1 MYLFEPLKDLAAT
14 YLSEEHIELLKQAY
28 IVARDAHEGQMRSS
42 GEPYITHPVAVAIN
56 LAKMNLDHET
66 LMAALL
72 HDVIEDTSAT
82 KQDLADLFGDTVAEL
97 VEGVSKL
104 DKLKFDN
111 KEQMQAENFR
121 KMILAMV
128 QDIRVILIKLADRTH
143 NMRTLE
149 SLRPDKRRRIA
160 RETLEIYVPLANRL
174 GIHDIKNELESLGFE
189 ALYPMRSRA
198 LKSAVKQARGNRKE
212 IINNIL
218 EEIAARLEESG
229 IKAEVQGREKHLY
242 SIYQKMLNK
251 ELSFNEVMD
260 VYAFRVIVNKI
271 DDCYRTLGA
280 VHNLFKPVETRF
292 KDYIAIPKTNGYQSL
307 HTALIGPHGIPV
319 EIQIRT
325 GDMDEMADKG
335 VAAHW
340 IYKKSGDDKG
350 TTAQMK
356 ARRWMQSLIELQQ
369 SAGSSFEFIENV
381 KSDLFPE
388 EIYVFTPDGR
398 IIELPMGATAV
409 DFAYAVHTDVGNSCV
424 GVKVDRKPHPLS
436 RPLDSGQ
443 KIEVITSK
451 AARPNA
457 TWLNFVVTSKA
468 RLQIRTYLRSKEQ
481 NDSEALGLRLL
492 SHALG
497 KKDLLDIPEE
507 VVQQVIK
514 DSGHK
519 TFQELLISIGLGNTL
534 SIVVARRLTNEFT
547 EESELIV
554 NENLNG
560 NTHAVTT
567 SPKTKMPIKGT
578 EGMVV
583 AYGKCCRPIPGD
595 AILAYLSPGKGLII
609 HQQGCRNIKGHEQG
623 SVFPVKWD
631 SEIDR
636 DFIAKL
642 RIEIINHQGALAALT
657 NVIARRG
664 SNVHSLNSGEKESG
678 IYAIDMEI
686 TCRDRIHL
694 ADIIRKIKV
703 MVDVQKVI
711 RNK

>member
-1 MYLFEPLKDLAAT
+1 MYLFEPLKELVSS
-14 YLSEEHIELLKQAY
+14 YLSKVQVDLLKQSY

-42 GEPYITHPVAVAIN
+42 GEPYITHPVAVAHN
-56 LAKMNLDHET
+56 LAKMHLDHET

-72 HDVIEDTSAT
+72 HDVIEDTNTT
-82 KQDLADLFGDTVAEL
+82 KDELAELFGHTVAEL

-111 KEQMQAENFR
+111 KEEMQAENFR
-121 KMILAMV
+121 KMVLAMV

-143 NMRTLE
+143 NMRTLS
-149 SLRPDKRRRIA
+149 SLRPEKRRRIA
-160 RETLEIYVPLANRL
+160 RETLEIYAPIANRL
-174 GIHDIKNELESLGFE
+174 GIHDIKNELEVLGFE

-212 IINNIL
+212 IINNIQK
-218 EEIAARLEESG
+218 EVSARLSESG
-229 IKAEVQGREKHLY
+229 INAQVIGREKHLF
-242 SIYQKMLNK
+242 SIYRKMKNK
-251 ELSFNEVMD
+251 ELMFNEVMD
-260 VYAFRVIVNKI
+260 IYAFRVIVDNSF
-271 DDCYRTLGA
+271 DNCYRALGA
-280 VHNLFKPVETRF
+280 MHNLFKPIESRF

-307 HTALIGPHGIPV
+307 HTSLIGPHGIPV

-325 GDMDEMADKG
+325 HDMDQMADKG

-340 IYKKSGDDKG
+340 LYKQEGDDRG

-356 ARRWMQSLIELQQ
+356 ARRWMQSLLELQQ

-424 GVKVDRKPHPLS
+424 GVKVDRKPYPLS
-436 RPLDSGQ
+436 QPIDSGQ
-443 KIEVITSK
+443 TIEVVTSST
-451 AARPNA
+451 ARPNA

-468 RLQIRTYLRSKEQ
+468 RLQIRSYLRSQEQ
-481 NDSEALGLRLL
+481 SESHALGQRLL

-497 KKDLLDIPEE
+497 KTKLADIKQSKIDQ
-507 VVQQVIK
+507 VVQE
-514 DSGHK
+514 SGNNSLD
-519 TFQELLISIGLGNTL
+519 ELVISIGLGNAL
-534 SIVVARRLTNEFT
+534 SIGIARLLTDEFT
-547 EESELIV
+547 EDNDI
-554 NENLNG
+554 
-560 NTHAVTT
+560 NTSTT
-567 SPKTKMPIKGT
+567 KTKMPIKGT
-578 EGMVV
+578 EGMLVN
-583 AYGKCCRPIPGD
+583 YGKCCRPIPGD
-595 AILAYLSPGKGLII
+595 TILAYLSPGKGLMV
-609 HQQGCRNIKGHEQG
+609 HQQGCRNIKGQEQG
-623 SVFPVKWD
+623 QYFPVKWD
-631 SEIDR
+631 TDIDR

-642 RIEIINHQGALAALT
+642 RIEIVNHQGALAALT
-657 NVIARRG
+657 NVVARG
-664 SNVHSLNSGEKESG
+664 ESNVHTLNSGEKESG
-678 IYAIDMEI
+678 LYVIDMEI

-703 MVDVQKVI
+703 MIDVQRVV

>member
-1 MYLFEPLKDLAAT
+1 MYLFEPLKEYVSS
-14 YLSEEHIELLKQAY
+14 YLSKVQIDLLKQAY

-42 GEPYITHPVAVAIN
+42 GEPYITHPVAVAHN
-56 LAKMNLDHET
+56 LAKMHLDHET

-72 HDVIEDTSAT
+72 HDVIEDTETT
-82 KQDLADLFGDTVAEL
+82 KDELAELFGSTVAEL

-111 KEQMQAENFR
+111 KEEMQAENFR
-121 KMILAMV
+121 KMIMAMT

-149 SLRPDKRRRIA
+149 SLRPEKRRRIA
-160 RETLEIYVPLANRL
+160 RETLEIYAPVANRL
-174 GIHDIKNELESLGFE
+174 GIHDIKNELEVLGFE
-189 ALYPMRSRA
+189 ALYPMRARA

-212 IINNIL
+212 IINNIN
-218 EEIAARLEESG
+218 EEIQARLEESG
-229 IKAEVQGREKHLY
+229 IKAEVIGREKHLF
-242 SIYQKMLNK
+242 SIYRKMVNK
-251 ELSFNEVMD
+251 ELMFNEVMD
-260 VYAFRVIVNKI
+260 IYAFRVIVDNKM
-271 DDCYRTLGA
+271 DDCYRALGA
-280 VHNLFKPVETRF
+280 VHNLFKPIETRF

-307 HTALIGPHGIPV
+307 HTSLIGPHGIPV

-325 GDMDEMADKG
+325 RDMDQMADKG

-340 IYKKSGDDKG
+340 LYKQDGDDGG

-356 ARRWMQSLIELQQ
+356 ARRWMQSLLELQQ

-424 GVKVDRKPHPLS
+424 GVKVDRKPYPLS
-436 RPLDSGQ
+436 QPLDSGQ
-443 KIEVITSK
+443 TIEVVTSP

-457 TWLNFVVTSKA
+457 TWLNFVVTAKA
-468 RLQIRTYLRSKEQ
+468 RMQIRSYLRSQEQ
-481 NDSEALGLRLL
+481 HESHMLGQRLL

-497 KKDLLDIPEE
+497 ATKLEDIEQE
-507 VVQQVIK
+507 KIDQVIK
-514 DSGHK
+514 ETGNN
-519 TFQELLISIGLGNTL
+519 TFDELLVNIGLGNAL
-534 SIVVARRLTNEFT
+534 SIGIARRLKDEFT
-547 EESELIV
+547 EENDIPQPA
-554 NENLNG
+554 
-560 NTHAVTT
+560 T
-567 SPKTKMPIKGT
+567 KTKLAIKGS
-578 EGMVV
+578 EGMLVN
-583 AYGKCCRPIPGD
+583 YGKCCRPIPGD
-595 AILAYLSPGKGLII
+595 SIVAYLSPGKGLMV
-609 HQQGCRNIKGHEQG
+609 HQESCRNIKGQEQ
-623 SVFPVKWD
+623 SQYFPVKWD
-631 SEIDR
+631 SDLDR

-642 RIEIINHQGALAALT
+642 RIEIVNHQGALAKLT
-657 NVIARRG
+657 NVIARCE
-664 SNVHSLNSGEKESG
+664 SNVHTLNSGEKESG
-678 IYAIDMEI
+678 LYSIDIEI

-703 MVDVQKVI
+703 MVDVQRVV

>member
-1 MYLFEPLKDLAAT
+1 MYLFEPLKEHVSS
-14 YLSEEHIELLKQAY
+14 YLSKVQIDLLKQAY
-28 IVARDAHEGQMRSS
+28 IVAREAHDGQMRSS
-42 GEPYITHPVAVAIN
+42 GEPYITHPVAVALN
-56 LAKMNLDHET
+56 LAKMHLDHET

-72 HDVIEDTSAT
+72 HDVIEDTKTT
-82 KQDLADLFGDTVAEL
+82 KDELAELFGHTVAEL

-111 KEQMQAENFR
+111 KEEMQAENFR
-121 KMILAMV
+121 KMVLAMV

-160 RETLEIYVPLANRL
+160 RETLDIYAPIANRL
-174 GIHDIKNELESLGFE
+174 GIHDVKNELEVLGFE

-212 IINNIL
+212 IINNIQ
-218 EEIAARLEESG
+218 EEVTRRLAESG
-229 IKAEVQGREKHLY
+229 IKAQVIGREKHLY
-242 SIYQKMLNK
+242 SIYRKMQNK
-251 ELSFNEVMD
+251 ELMFNEVMD
-260 VYAFRVIVNKI
+260 IYAFRIIVGDKI
-271 DDCYRTLGA
+271 DDCYRALGA
-280 VHNLFKPVETRF
+280 AHNLFKPIESRF

-307 HTALIGPHGIPV
+307 HTSLIGPHGIPV

-325 GDMDEMADKG
+325 HDMDQMADKG

-340 IYKKSGDDKG
+340 LYKQDGEDTG

-356 ARRWMQSLIELQQ
+356 ARRWMQSLLELQQ

-424 GVKVDRKPHPLS
+424 GVKVDRKPFPLS
-436 RPLDSGQ
+436 QPLDSGQ
-443 KIEVITSK
+443 TIEVITST

-468 RLQIRTYLRSKEQ
+468 RLQIRTYLRSQEQ
-481 NDSEALGLRLL
+481 TESLALGRRLL

-497 KKDLLDIPEE
+497 TTKLEDIAQEKLTQVVKDTGNNTIE
-507 VVQQVIK
+507 
-514 DSGHK
+514 
-519 TFQELLISIGLGNTL
+519 ELLINIGLGNAL
-534 SIVVARRLTNEFT
+534 SIGIAKRLKDEFT
-547 EESELIV
+547 EESDLQPTATK
-554 NENLNG
+554 G
-560 NTHAVTT
+560 
-567 SPKTKMPIKGT
+567 KMPIKGT
-578 EGMVV
+578 EGMMVS
-583 AYGKCCRPIPGD
+583 YGKCCRPIPGD
-595 AILAYLSPGKGLII
+595 SILAYLSPGKGLMV
-609 HQQGCRNIKGHEQG
+609 HQHGCRNNKGHEQG
-623 SVFPVKWD
+623 SLFPVRWD
-631 SEIDR
+631 TDIDR

-642 RIEIINHQGALAALT
+642 RIEILNHKGALAALT
-657 NVIARRG
+657 NVVARCG

-678 IYAIDMEI
+678 LYLIDMEI
-686 TCRDRIHL
+686 TCRNRVHL

-703 MVDVQKVI
+703 MGDVQRVV

>member
-1 MYLFEPLKDLAAT
+1 MYLFEPLKEHVSS
-14 YLSEEHIELLKQAY
+14 YLSKVQIDLLKQAY
-28 IVARDAHEGQMRSS
+28 IVAREAHDGQMRSS
-42 GEPYITHPVAVAIN
+42 GEPYITHPVAVALN
-56 LAKMNLDHET
+56 LAKMHLDHET

-72 HDVIEDTSAT
+72 HDVIEDTPVT
-82 KQDLADLFGDTVAEL
+82 KDQLAELFGHTVAEL

-111 KEQMQAENFR
+111 KEEMQAENFR

-143 NMRTLE
+143 NMRTLG

-160 RETLEIYVPLANRL
+160 RETLDIYAPIANRL
-174 GIHDIKNELESLGFE
+174 GIHDVKNELEVLGFE
-189 ALYPMRSRA
+189 ALYPMRARA
-198 LKSAVKQARGNRKE
+198 LKSAIKQARGNRKE
-212 IINNIL
+212 VINNIQ
-218 EEIAARLEESG
+218 EEVTNRLAENG
-229 IKAEVQGREKHLY
+229 INAQVIGREKHLY
-242 SIYQKMLNK
+242 SIYRKMRNK
-251 ELSFNEVMD
+251 ELMFNEVMD
-260 VYAFRVIVNKI
+260 IYAFRIIVGDKI
-271 DDCYRTLGA
+271 DDCYRALGA
-280 VHNLFKPVETRF
+280 AHNLFKPIESRF

-307 HTALIGPHGIPV
+307 HTSLIGPHGIPV

-325 GDMDEMADKG
+325 HDMDQMADKG

-340 IYKKSGDDKG
+340 LYKQDGEDTG

-356 ARRWMQSLIELQQ
+356 ARRWMQSLLELQQ

-424 GVKVDRKPHPLS
+424 GVKVERKPFPLS
-436 RPLDSGQ
+436 KPLDSGQ
-443 KIEVITSK
+443 TIEVVTST

-468 RLQIRTYLRSKEQ
+468 RLQIRTYLRSQEKTE
-481 NDSEALGLRLL
+481 SLALGRRLL

-497 KKDLLDIPEE
+497 ATKLEDIAEEKLTQVVKDTGNKNIE
-507 VVQQVIK
+507 
-514 DSGHK
+514 
-519 TFQELLISIGLGNTL
+519 ELLINIGLGNAL
-534 SIVVARRLTNEFT
+534 SIGIAKRLKDEFT
-547 EESELIV
+547 EESELKP
-554 NENLNG
+554 
-560 NTHAVTT
+560 TT
-567 SPKTKMPIKGT
+567 TKNKMPIKGT
-578 EGMVV
+578 EGMMVS
-583 AYGKCCRPIPGD
+583 YGKCCRPIPGD
-595 AILAYLSPGKGLII
+595 SILAYLSPGKGLMV
-609 HQQGCRNIKGHEQG
+609 HQHGCRNNKGHEQG
-623 SVFPVKWD
+623 SLFPVRWD
-631 SEIDR
+631 TDIDR

-642 RIEIINHQGALAALT
+642 RIEILNHKGALAALT
-657 NVIARRG
+657 NVVARCG

-678 IYAIDMEI
+678 LYLIDMEI
-686 TCRDRIHL
+686 TCRNRVHL

-703 MVDVQKVI
+703 MVDVQRVV

>member
-1 MYLFEPLKDLAAT
+1 MYLFEPLKEHVSS
-14 YLSEEHIELLKQAY
+14 YLSKVQIDLLKQAY
-28 IVARDAHEGQMRSS
+28 IVAREAHDGQMRSS
-42 GEPYITHPVAVAIN
+42 GEPYITHPVAVALN

-72 HDVIEDTSAT
+72 HDVIEDTAT
-82 KQDLADLFGDTVAEL
+82 TKDELAELFGHTVAEL

-111 KEQMQAENFR
+111 KEEMQAENFR
-121 KMILAMV
+121 KMVLAMV

-160 RETLEIYVPLANRL
+160 RETLDIYAPIANRL
-174 GIHDIKNELESLGFE
+174 GIHDVKNELEVLGFE

-212 IINNIL
+212 IINNIQS
-218 EEIAARLEESG
+218 EVAGRLEESG
-229 IKAEVQGREKHLY
+229 IKAQVIGREKHLY
-242 SIYQKMLNK
+242 SIYRKMLNK
-251 ELSFNEVMD
+251 ELMFNEVMD
-260 VYAFRVIVNKI
+260 IYAFRIIVDDKI
-271 DDCYRTLGA
+271 DNCYRALGA
-280 VHNLFKPVETRF
+280 AHNLFKPIESRF

-307 HTALIGPHGIPV
+307 HTSLIGPHGIPV

-325 GDMDEMADKG
+325 HDMDQMADKG

-340 IYKKSGDDKG
+340 LYKQDGEDTG

-356 ARRWMQSLIELQQ
+356 ARRWMQSLLELQQ

-424 GVKVDRKPHPLS
+424 GVKVDRKPYPLS
-436 RPLDSGQ
+436 QPLDSGQ
-443 KIEVITSK
+443 TIEVITST

-468 RLQIRTYLRSKEQ
+468 RLQIRTFLRSQEQ
-481 NDSEALGLRLL
+481 TESLALGRRLL

-497 KKDLLDIPEE
+497 STKLEDIAEDKLAQVVSDSGNDSVEDLLIN
-507 VVQQVIK
+507 
-514 DSGHK
+514 
-519 TFQELLISIGLGNTL
+519 IGLGNAL
-534 SIVVARRLTNEFT
+534 SIGIAKRLKDEFS
-547 EESELIV
+547 EESDLPP
-554 NENLNG
+554 
-560 NTHAVTT
+560 TT
-567 SPKTKMPIKGT
+567 AKAKMPIKGT
-578 EGMVV
+578 EGMMVS
-583 AYGKCCRPIPGD
+583 YGKCCRPIPGD
-595 AILAYLSPGKGLII
+595 TIVAYLSPGKGLMV
-609 HQQGCRNIKGHEQG
+609 HQQGCRNHKGHEQG
-623 SVFPVKWD
+623 SLFPVKWD
-631 SEIDR
+631 TDIDR

-642 RIEIINHQGALAALT
+642 RIEILNHKGALAALT
-657 NVIARRG
+657 NVIARSG
-664 SNVHSLNSGEKESG
+664 SNVHSLNSGEKDSG
-678 IYAIDMEI
+678 LYLIDMEI
-686 TCRDRIHL
+686 ACRDRVHL

-703 MVDVQKVI
+703 MVDVQRVV

>member
-1 MYLFEPLKDLAAT
+1 MYLFEPLKEHVSS
-14 YLSEEHIELLKQAY
+14 YLSKVQIDLLKQAY
-28 IVARDAHEGQMRSS
+28 IVAREAHDGQMRSS
-42 GEPYITHPVAVAIN
+42 GEPYITHPVAVALN
-56 LAKMNLDHET
+56 LAKMHLDHET

-72 HDVIEDTSAT
+72 HDVIEDTKTT
-82 KQDLADLFGDTVAEL
+82 KDELAELFGHTVAEL

-111 KEQMQAENFR
+111 KEEMQAENFR
-121 KMILAMV
+121 KMVLAMV

-160 RETLEIYVPLANRL
+160 RETLDIYAPIANRL
-174 GIHDIKNELESLGFE
+174 GIHDVKNELEVLGFE

-212 IINNIL
+212 IINNIQ
-218 EEIAARLEESG
+218 EEVTRRLAESG
-229 IKAEVQGREKHLY
+229 IKAQVIGREKHLY
-242 SIYQKMLNK
+242 SIYRKMQNK
-251 ELSFNEVMD
+251 ELMFNEVMD
-260 VYAFRVIVNKI
+260 IYAFRIIVGDKI
-271 DDCYRTLGA
+271 DDCYRALGA
-280 VHNLFKPVETRF
+280 AHNLFKPIESRF

-307 HTALIGPHGIPV
+307 HTSLIGPHGIPV

-325 GDMDEMADKG
+325 HDMDQMADKG

-340 IYKKSGDDKG
+340 LYKQDGEDTG

-356 ARRWMQSLIELQQ
+356 ARRWMQSLLELQQ

-424 GVKVDRKPHPLS
+424 GVKVDRKPFPLS
-436 RPLDSGQ
+436 QPLDSGQ
-443 KIEVITSK
+443 TIEVITST

-468 RLQIRTYLRSKEQ
+468 RLQIRTYLRSQEQ
-481 NDSEALGLRLL
+481 TESLALGRRLL

-497 KKDLLDIPEE
+497 TTKLEDIAQEKLTQVVKDTGNNTVE
-507 VVQQVIK
+507 
-514 DSGHK
+514 
-519 TFQELLISIGLGNTL
+519 ELLINIGLGNAL
-534 SIVVARRLTNEFT
+534 SIGIAKRLKDEFT
-547 EESELIV
+547 EESDLQSTATK
-554 NENLNG
+554 G
-560 NTHAVTT
+560 
-567 SPKTKMPIKGT
+567 KMPIKGT
-578 EGMVV
+578 EGMMVS
-583 AYGKCCRPIPGD
+583 YGKCCRPIPGD
-595 AILAYLSPGKGLII
+595 SILAYLSPGKGLMV
-609 HQQGCRNIKGHEQG
+609 HQHGCRNNKGHEQG
-623 SVFPVKWD
+623 SLFPVRWD
-631 SEIDR
+631 TDIDR

-642 RIEIINHQGALAALT
+642 RIEILNHKGALAALT
-657 NVIARRG
+657 NVVARCG

-678 IYAIDMEI
+678 LYLIDMEI
-686 TCRDRIHL
+686 TCRNRVHL

-703 MVDVQKVI
+703 MGDVQRVV

>member
-1 MYLFEPLKDLAAT
+1 MYLFEPLKEHVSS
-14 YLSEEHIELLKQAY
+14 YLSKVQIDLLKQAY
-28 IVARDAHEGQMRSS
+28 IVAREAHDGQMRSS
-42 GEPYITHPVAVAIN
+42 GEPYITHPVAVALN
-56 LAKMNLDHET
+56 LAKMHLDHET

-72 HDVIEDTSAT
+72 HDVIEDTAT
-82 KQDLADLFGDTVAEL
+82 TKDELAELFGHTVAEL

-111 KEQMQAENFR
+111 KEEMQAENFR

-143 NMRTLE
+143 NMRTLG

-160 RETLEIYVPLANRL
+160 RETLEIYAPIANRL
-174 GIHDIKNELESLGFE
+174 GIHDVKNELEVLGFE
-189 ALYPMRSRA
+189 ALYPMRARA

-212 IINNIL
+212 IINNIQS
-218 EEIAARLEESG
+218 EVTSRLAESG
-229 IKAEVQGREKHLY
+229 ITAQVTGREKHLY
-242 SIYQKMLNK
+242 SIYRKMQNK
-251 ELSFNEVMD
+251 ELMFNEVMD
-260 VYAFRVIVNKI
+260 IYAFRIIVGDKI
-271 DDCYRTLGA
+271 DDCYRALGA
-280 VHNLFKPVETRF
+280 AHNLFKPIESRF

-307 HTALIGPHGIPV
+307 HTSLIGPHGIPV

-325 GDMDEMADKG
+325 NDMDQMADKG

-340 IYKKSGDDKG
+340 LYKQDGEDNG

-356 ARRWMQSLIELQQ
+356 ARRWMQSLLELQQ

-424 GVKVDRKPHPLS
+424 GVKVDRKPFPFS
-436 RPLDSGQ
+436 QPLDSGQ
-443 KIEVITSK
+443 TIEVVTSS

-468 RLQIRTYLRSKEQ
+468 RLQIRTYLRSQEKTE
-481 NDSEALGLRLL
+481 SLALGRRLL

-497 KKDLLDIPEE
+497 TTKLEDIVEEKLMQVVKDT
-507 VVQQVIK
+507 
-514 DSGHK
+514 GNK
-519 TFQELLISIGLGNTL
+519 TIEELLINIGLGNAL
-534 SIVVARRLTNEFT
+534 SIGIAKRLKDEFT
-547 EESELIV
+547 EESDLQP
-554 NENLNG
+554 
-560 NTHAVTT
+560 TT
-567 SPKTKMPIKGT
+567 TKAKMPIKGT
-578 EGMVV
+578 EGMMVS
-583 AYGKCCRPIPGD
+583 YGKCCRPIPGD
-595 AILAYLSPGKGLII
+595 SILAYLSPGKGLMV
-609 HQQGCRNIKGHEQG
+609 HQHGCRNNKGHDQG
-623 SVFPVKWD
+623 SLFPVKWD
-631 SEIDR
+631 TDIDR

-642 RIEIINHQGALAALT
+642 RIEIMNHKGALAALT
-657 NVIARRG
+657 NVVARCG
-664 SNVHSLNSGEKESG
+664 SNVHTLNSGEKDSG
-678 IYAIDMEI
+678 LYLIDMEI
-686 TCRDRIHL
+686 TCRNRVHL

-703 MVDVQKVI
+703 MIDVQRVV